1 MSVTLKNI
9 YNVLIKVE
17 VKPKAKKP
25 MNKNVNKPI
34 KPKEKS
40 EATKARDEAR

>member
-1 MSVTLKNI
+1 
-9 YNVLIKVE
+9 
-17 VKPKAKKP
+17 

-40 EATKARDEAR
+40 EAAKARDEARYCIIIF